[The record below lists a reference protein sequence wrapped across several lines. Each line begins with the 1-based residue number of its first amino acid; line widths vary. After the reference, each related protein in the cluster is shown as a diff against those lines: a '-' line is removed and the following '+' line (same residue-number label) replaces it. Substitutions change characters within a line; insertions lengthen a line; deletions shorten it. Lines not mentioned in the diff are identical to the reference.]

1 MRRLLLTTATAMAA
15 TLGGVSA
22 GSAQPGYPDPYASAY
37 VDYGYRYYV
46 PPPAPPAYRE
56 YRYSEYR
63 AGPVAPGYS
72 YAPPRAYGYV
82 APRAYGY
89 VAPGAYGYVAPGAY
103 GYVAPRTYGYVT
115 TYSGYG
121 YRPDYPPGGCGL
133 YRFWRD
139 GRCFDARWGW

>member
-72 YAPPRAYGYV
+72 YAPPGAYGYV
-82 APRAYGY
+82 APR
-89 VAPGAYGYVAPGAY
+89 AY

>member
-22 GSAQPGYPDPYASAY
+22 GSTQPGYPDPYASAY

-46 PPPAPPAYRE
+46 PPAPPPAYRE

-63 AGPVAPGYS
+63 AGPVAPGYY

-82 APRAYGY
+82 APSTYGY
-89 VAPGAYGYVAPGAY
+89 VAS
-103 GYVAPRTYGYVT
+103 RTYGYVT